1 MKREPG
7 QKEREGGAGERG
19 RQVQREEEEE
29 EWVVVVVVVGS
40 CSVSR
45 GKKRKVSEKKEAV
58 NEQIVASIGSCRVQ
72 RTPGTVLTSITSVEH
87 MCVYVDDWVN
97 VYVSV

>member
-29 EWVVVVVVVGS
+29 EEEWVVLVVVGS
-40 CSVSR
+40 CSVSK
-45 GKKRKVSEKKEAV
+45 GKKGK
-58 NEQIVASIGSCRVQ
+58 
-72 RTPGTVLTSITSVEH
+72 
-87 MCVYVDDWVN
+87 
-97 VYVSV
+97 